1 MIQQSII
8 ELSNILPVISYN
20 LTTNETTIVC
30 KSENLNFCL
39 FFLKKHS
46 NCRFNLLSC
55 ISGVDLLDKKHRFC
69 ISYDLLSLSR
79 NTRLRVKT
87 FISEV
92 EPIISSTLV
101 FINANW
107 WEREIWDLFG
117 VYFLNHNDLRRILT
131 DYGFEGYPLRK
142 DFPCSGYLEM
152 SYVESQKRVMA
163 SPISLAQS
171 YRAFDFQSPHK

>member
-87 FISEV
+87 FISEA

-131 DYGFEGYPLRK
+131 DYGFEGHPLRK
-142 DFPCSGYLEM
+142 DFPLFGYTEVCYNEIKKRIVCERVVL
-152 SYVESQKRVMA
+152 SQE
-163 SPISLAQS
+163 
-171 YRAFDFQSPHK
+171 YRDFVFKV